1 MDIDDADLKEFKSI
15 IEALSTD
22 QEANIY
28 RLREILKHTKEATKE
43 KQSSIE
49 EIETPEEDEKF
60 LDWKVVGKAFK
71 DNFIPDFKTVGTTL
85 LVSAA
90 YKLKDL
96 LNKAGDELKDIFTDA
111 WDELSDV
118 LDYSRLSNR
127 NIREQAFEFGFTP
140 AQNYAYSQ
148 TMEMMGLSSFDD
160 LYYLTETQWDKFN
173 EKFNEYSTR
182 YQQLYDRGFFE
193 DLEDFNWE
201 MKEWR
206 EDIQYEFMEFF
217 MNNKETIS
225 DILKFGKD
233 VLEVLVK
240 IADGV
245 FKFVD
250 KVTPSSTEKK
260 QRQIAEIMGITNN
273 SITNNT
279 KNNTVTFSPTF
290 NGVSGG
296 VQGQL
301 NESLV
306 LMKEQILPA
315 LN

>member
-22 QEANIY
+22 QKANIY

-43 KQSSIE
+43 KRPSIGK
-49 EIETPEEDEKF
+49 IETPEEDEKV

-71 DNFIPDFKTVGTTL
+71 DNFIPDFKTAGTTL

-96 LNKAGDELKDIFTDA
+96 LDKAWEELKDIFTDA
-111 WDELSDV
+111 WDELSNV

-140 AQNYAYSQ
+140 VQNYAYSQ

-206 EDIQYEFMEFF
+206 EDIRYEFMEFF
-217 MNNKETIS
+217 MNNRETIS
-225 DILKFGKD
+225 EILKFGKD
-233 VLEVLVK
+233 ALEILVK

-245 FKFVD
+245 LKFVD

-296 VQGQL
+296 VQEQL